1 MMAQSRSSK
10 KWLNR
15 QNKDPYVRE
24 AKAFGYRSR
33 AAFKLIEIQEKY
45 QIVKPG
51 MRVLELGA
59 APGSWTELL
68 VEWVGENGQVFAVD
82 LLEMAPIH
90 GVTTRQ
96 DDIESDACFSW
107 YQEIASN
114 GIDLVVSDMAPNM
127 CGHQRT
133 DQLRSS
139 RLVEVAYDISQ
150 NYLSEGGF
158 FLAKSFNGVGF
169 NEMLK
174 ALRST
179 FKRVKVIKP
188 DASRR
193 ESGEIYF
200 LGIDKKPQ
208 DTVKGESL
216 HE

>member
-1 MMAQSRSSK
+1 MTLSRSSK

-15 QNKDPYVRE
+15 QNKDPYVRD
-24 AKAFGYRSR
+24 AKALGYRSR

-45 QIVKPG
+45 QIVKSE
-51 MRVLELGA
+51 MHILELGA

-68 VEWVGENGQVFAVD
+68 AEWVGKNGQVFAVD
-82 LLEMAPIH
+82 LLEMAPID
-90 GVTTRQ
+90 GVTIRQ
-96 DDIESDACFSW
+96 DDIESEASFSW
-107 YQEIASN
+107 YDEISHN

-139 RLVEVAYDISQ
+139 RLVELAFEISQ
-150 NYLSEGGF
+150 NYLSEGGY

-193 ESGEIYF
+193 ESGEIYL

>member
-1 MMAQSRSSK
+1 MALSRSSK

-15 QNKDPYVRE
+15 QNKDPYVRD
-24 AKAFGYRSR
+24 AKAQGYRSR
-33 AAFKLIEIQEKY
+33 AAFKLIEIQKKH
-45 QIVKPG
+45 QIVRPS
-51 MRVLELGA
+51 MRILELGA

-68 VEWVGENGQVFAVD
+68 ADWVGRNGRVFAID
-82 LLEMAPIH
+82 LLEMAPID
-90 GVTTRQ
+90 GVDSRQ
-96 DDIESDACFSW
+96 DDIESDASFKW
-107 YQEIASN
+107 YEQIAAD
-114 GIDLVVSDMAPNM
+114 GIDIVLSDMAPNM

-139 RLVEVAYDISQ
+139 HLVEMAFEISQ
-150 NYLSEGGF
+150 DYLSDGGC
-158 FLAKSFNGVGF
+158 FLTKAFNGVGF

-179 FKRVKVIKP
+179 FKHVKVIKP

-193 ESGEIYF
+193 ESGEIYL
-200 LGIDKKPQ
+200 LGIDKKPR